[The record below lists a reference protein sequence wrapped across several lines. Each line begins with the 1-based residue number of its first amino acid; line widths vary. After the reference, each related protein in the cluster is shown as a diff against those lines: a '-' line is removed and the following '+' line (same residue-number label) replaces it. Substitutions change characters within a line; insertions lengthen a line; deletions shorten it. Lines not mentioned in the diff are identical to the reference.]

1 MMNLKLRKKI
11 SAAVYPIIV
20 RYKTRFYRKN
30 VVKMNNSLSELLEEY
45 KGKEKI
51 VVFCSG
57 PSAKKAQIN
66 ADYLYLV
73 TNNGYKPMLKEDVD
87 YLLFLNDQFCVD
99 RILANNAF
107 YKENQKIL
115 FYYNNSELHL
125 NGWNY
130 LKDKLHLL
138 AGKPLYFFL
147 NQSKYPTALKNYK
160 EFNEFYRNKNLEVK
174 IQNSGMFLLLLG
186 FYFADQLNVPLE
198 IYGLDLGVGGN
209 VHFDSMDSA
218 GESVTR
224 DRVKINVKMYL
235 DFIYTNHFDVKNYSN
250 FFGNLIDN

>member
-20 RYKTRFYRKN
+20 RYKTRFYGRN
-30 VVKMNNSLSELLEEY
+30 LVEMNNSLSELLEEY
-45 KGKEKI
+45 KDKKKI

-57 PSAKKAQIN
+57 PSAKNVQIN
-66 ADYLYLV
+66 GDFLYLV
-73 TNNGYKPMLKEDVD
+73 TNNGYKAMLKEDVE

-107 YKENQKIL
+107 YKKDQKIL
-115 FYYNNSELHL
+115 FYYTDSELHL
-125 NGWNY
+125 KGWNY

-138 AGKPLYFFL
+138 EGKKLYFFL
-147 NQSKYPTALKNYK
+147 KEAEYPVPCKNYN
-160 EFNEFYRNKNLEVK
+160 EFNDFYGNKNLEVK
-174 IQNSGMFLLLLG
+174 IQNSGMFLLIFGYYL
-186 FYFADQLNVPLE
+186 ADRLNLPLE

-209 VHFDSMDSA
+209 IHFDSMERP

-235 DFIYTNHFDVKNYSN
+235 DYIYHNHFDVKNYSN
-250 FFGNLIDN
+250 FHGNMNI